1 MAPVSNN
8 LWRTLYNLAKEQGKH
23 VRRNWGSTPS
33 SLELTPP
40 RCADAALV
48 TPAAWSVLFGYRF
61 RASDHINV
69 PELTAPT
76 SLVRHLANRGAR
88 RQRILCCVHNC
99 VVLGAVS
106 KGRSSSRRLNF
117 GLAFDCL
124 SASLSI
130 DLLVVPSW
138 GNPDAT
144 WHLARHLA
152 TFAWQPEAPVVRFVP
167 LLLPV
172 SSTFSVKLCPRQP
185 FAIWELATSERTVDN
200 VFAIDGPVSLV
211 ALLLFKTRD
220 PRHTLLVLH
229 VWDGYIRCLVKAFFG
244 CRAAETDSKT
254 FFCANYEGLKGFQFL
269 PL

>member
-1 MAPVSNN
+1 M
-8 LWRTLYNLAKEQGKH
+8 RLY
-23 VRRNWGSTPS
+23 WGSTPPP
-33 SLELTPP
+33 LELTPS
-40 RCADAALV
+40 RSAGAALV

-76 SLVRHLANRGAR
+76 SLVRHLANQGAR

-106 KGRSSSRRLNF
+106 KGRSSLRRLNF

-130 DLLVVPSW
+130 DLLWVPSW
-138 GNPDAT
+138 GNPDDASSRGTSLAT
-144 WHLARHLA
+144 WRRSFPACHLKL
-152 TFAWQPEAPVVRFVP
+152 QPSDSVP

-172 SSTFSVKLCPRQP
+172 SPTFSVKLCPRQP

-211 ALLLFKTRD
+211 ALLLFKARD
-220 PRHTLLVLH
+220 PRHPPCATCMGRLH
-229 VWDGYIRCLVKAFFG
+229 PLFGKAFFG
-244 CRAAETDSKT
+244 CRAAGTDSKNFSVNIT
-254 FFCANYEGLKGFQFL
+254 KD
-269 PL
+269 